1 MSTKP
6 AAKVQEF
13 PADSLEKIA
22 YTSVDTIPTVEPNDQ
37 VRLGYHVW
45 RWLLRKEGT
54 IEQTVKESGSRLKIT
69 PSEAAAIITESLKKQ
84 GVVQ

>member
-22 YTSVDTIPTVEPNDQ
+22 YASVSTIPTVEPNDQ
-37 VRLGYHVW
+37 SRLGYHVW
-45 RWLLRKEGT
+45 RWLLSKEGT
-54 IEQTVKESGSRLKIT
+54 IEQTVKESGSRLKVKT
-69 PSEAAAIITESLKKQ
+69 ADAAAIITESLKKQ
-84 GVVQ
+84 GIIQ